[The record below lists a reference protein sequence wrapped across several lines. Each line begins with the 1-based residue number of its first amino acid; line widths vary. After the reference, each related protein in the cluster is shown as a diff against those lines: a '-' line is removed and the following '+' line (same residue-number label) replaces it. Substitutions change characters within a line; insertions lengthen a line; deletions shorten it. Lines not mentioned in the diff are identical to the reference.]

1 MFLRRLFSAP
11 VIIGAILVV
20 LVGIA
25 GGFITNPTPIDSSVL
40 TGFIDS
46 RSAGVT
52 TLMNSVGVVFDP
64 NAIAV
69 MAVVAGLIVWRAVKK
84 ILHGI
89 FVMGSVALSAVNA
102 HIIKALNGRPRPPE
116 ITRLAAE
123 TSPSFPSGHT
133 TAITAFLA
141 ALVLVL
147 TMTRWG
153 RRLRHLLWI
162 AALAFIVFIAVS
174 RLYLGVHWLTDVLGG
189 FGIGLGSTMILAPF
203 LLGPNVL
210 RRAF

>member
-1 MFLRRLFSAP
+1 MFLRRLLSAP

-25 GGFITNPTPIDSSVL
+25 GGLITNPTPIDSSVL

-46 RSAGVT
+46 RSPGVT
-52 TLMNSVGVVFDP
+52 ALMNGFVFDP
-64 NAIAV
+64 NAVAV
-69 MAVVAGLIVWRAVKK
+69 MAVVAGLIVWRVVKK
-84 ILHGI
+84 ILHGV
-89 FVMGSVALSAVNA
+89 FVTGSVALSAVNA
-102 HIIKALNGRPRPPE
+102 HIIKALDGRPRPPE
-116 ITRLAAE
+116 VTRLAAE

-189 FGIGLGSTMILAPF
+189 FGIGLGSTMILTPF

-210 RRAF
+210 RRAL

>member
-1 MFLRRLFSAP
+1 MFLRRLLSAP

-20 LVGIA
+20 LIGIA
-25 GGFITNPTPIDSSVL
+25 GGLITNPTPIDSSVL

-46 RSAGVT
+46 RSPGVT
-52 TLMNSVGVVFDP
+52 ALMNGVGFVFDP
-64 NAIAV
+64 NAVAV
-69 MAVVAGLIVWRAVKK
+69 MAVVAGLIVWRVVKK
-84 ILHGI
+84 ILHGV
-89 FVMGSVALSAVNA
+89 FAVNA
-102 HIIKALNGRPRPPE
+102 HIIKALDGRPRPPE
-116 ITRLAAE
+116 VTRLAAE

-203 LLGPNVL
+203 LLGPNIL
-210 RRAF
+210 RRTF